1 MGETMAAK
9 ILVVDRNEAFSLM
22 LQAMLEEDGGYQVEV
37 THRGS
42 QALERLHKKD
52 YDLTIVDMDLDP
64 GDMSYQGLLQGIRHI
79 RATMRVMLIPLMGE
93 DLPEE
98 ARRFEIQG
106 TLSKPF
112 FADDLL
118 PNIQEA
124 LSRQTKPSPP
134 PAPPP
139 APTSATARLA
149 AEPAADLSSIL
160 SELARETQADTI
172 LLLSASAGGT
182 DIVAHVSTWA
192 NAQVETLAGLS
203 VDTLQVARNI
213 AHFVDQ
219 SDEPFEHHMFEGRS
233 SRLYIMALT
242 GDYFLVL
249 ITPAATPLG
258 TIRHNLQRAR
268 RELAARALT

>member
-22 LQAMLEEDGGYQVEV
+22 LQEMLEEDGGYQVEV

-42 QALERLHKKD
+42 QALDRLHKND
-52 YDLTIVDMDLDP
+52 YDLTIVDMDLDA
-64 GDMSYQGLLQGIRHI
+64 GDMSYQDLIQGIRHI
-79 RATMRVMLIPLMGE
+79 RAKMRVMLIPLMGE
-93 DLPEE
+93 DLPAE
-98 ARRFEIQG
+98 ARRFDIQG

-124 LSRQTKPSPP
+124 LARQAQPSPP

-139 APTSATARLA
+139 APTSATTSRGV
-149 AEPAADLSSIL
+149 EPATDVSSIL

-172 LLLSASAGGT
+172 LLISTAGGGM
-182 DIVAHVSTWA
+182 DVVARISTRA
-192 NAQVETLAGLS
+192 STQVETLAVLS
-203 VDTLQVARNI
+203 VDTLQVARTL
-213 AHFVDQ
+213 ADFLDQ

-233 SRLYIMALT
+233 SKLYIMAVAR
-242 GDYFLVL
+242 DHFLVL
-249 ITPAATPLG
+249 IAPAATPLG